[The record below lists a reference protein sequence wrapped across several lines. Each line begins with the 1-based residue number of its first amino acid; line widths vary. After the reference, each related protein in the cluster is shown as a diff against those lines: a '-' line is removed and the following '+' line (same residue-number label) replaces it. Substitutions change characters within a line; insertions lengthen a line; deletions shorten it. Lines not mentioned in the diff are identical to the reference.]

1 MYSFARWAVLFYLF
15 ISFFM
20 KFNNQ
25 SNSSCL
31 CFVILYTQLCGEC
44 AVRMEWAVSCVP
56 DIEIQMWN
64 INKVYFKKKRAIEAT
79 LVNVRERVKG
89 VSGKT
94 GISNAKCDTLSITT
108 TTTSTVIDA
117 HISYDQSEMFL
128 SSSLCSLSRAL
139 SAWVLFSSVKQIRV
153 LWWRWNYTLNSTVRL
168 FCRWQQRPIY

>member
-1 MYSFARWAVLFYLF
+1 
-15 ISFFM
+15 M

-44 AVRMEWAVSCVP
+44 AVRMEWAVSYAP

-64 INKVYFKKKRAIEAT
+64 INKVYFKKNRAIEVT
-79 LVNVRERVKG
+79 LVNVKGREREWVRG
-89 VSGKT
+89 GSGKT

-117 HISYDQSEMFL
+117 HISNDQSEMFL
-128 SSSLCSLSRAL
+128 LSFSLA
-139 SAWVLFSSVKQIRV
+139 RV
-153 LWWRWNYTLNSTVRL
+153 VRL
-168 FCRWQQRPIY
+168 SVVFICETDTCVVMTVKLHTEFHCPSILSLTTKANLLDAGLKSTQTN